1 MYRGRVAEPT
11 AEPAPHASTE
21 QRLADLEARV
31 AELERPDPAKAGPAE
46 NTYAGHFFV
55 LEALKERAPDDG
67 SVVFA
72 GVVPVEGA
80 PEPVQWQY
88 GRSVEDIENLDW
100 SVLAGNL
107 DALGHPVRLSI
118 LHAVHSGVSTV
129 AELKE
134 RAEFGTSGQIY
145 HHVNLLVA
153 AGWLVTRKRG
163 RYVIPPE
170 RLVPLLVILTAARG

>member
-1 MYRGRVAEPT
+1 MPEPT
-11 AEPAPHASTE
+11 PDHAPHASTE
-21 QRLADLEARV
+21 ERLAALEARV
-31 AELERPDPAKAGPAE
+31 AELERPGRADTAAAGANYAE
-46 NTYAGHFFV
+46 HFFV
-55 LEALKERAPDDG
+55 LEALKERGGDDG
-67 SVVFA
+67 AIVFA

-88 GRSVEDIENLDW
+88 GSSVEDIENLDW
-100 SVLAGNL
+100 SALAGNL

-118 LHAVHSGVSTV
+118 LHAVHSGASTV
-129 AELKE
+129 AGLKE

-163 RYVIPPE
+163 HYAIPPE
-170 RLVPLLVILTAARG
+170 RLVPLMVVLTASRG